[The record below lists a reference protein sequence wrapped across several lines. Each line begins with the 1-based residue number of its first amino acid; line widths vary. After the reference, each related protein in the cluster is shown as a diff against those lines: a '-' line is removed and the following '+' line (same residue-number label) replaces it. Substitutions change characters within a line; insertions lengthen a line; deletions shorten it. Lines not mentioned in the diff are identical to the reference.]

1 MTWRIV
7 NDIKRLRGGVGM
19 INWLSSPTIRVLERG
34 LDVAS
39 TRHQVLANNIANVD
53 TPGFKRSG
61 VDFAQAMA
69 DAMRTIAGSGQ
80 APSAKIV
87 TEESTVL
94 RNDGN
99 NVDIEREMAELAEN
113 SLTYDAMAQLLGKR
127 YAQLR
132 TVINEGRR

>member
-1 MTWRIV
+1 MANI
-7 NDIKRLRGGVGM
+7 
-19 INWLSSPTIRVLERG
+19 LSNPTRRVLERG

-39 TRHQVLANNIANVD
+39 ARHQILANNVANVD

-69 DAMRTIAGSGQ
+69 DAMKAADSHGQ
-80 APSAKIV
+80 SVPSLRVV
-87 TEESTVL
+87 TEEATVL

-99 NVDIEREMAELAEN
+99 NVDIEREMAEIAEN
-113 SLTYDAMAQLLGKR
+113 NLLFNALTQLLSQR

>member
-1 MTWRIV
+1 MANI
-7 NDIKRLRGGVGM
+7 
-19 INWLSSPTIRVLERG
+19 LSSPTLRVLERG

-39 TRHQVLANNIANVD
+39 SRHQILANNIANVD
-53 TPGFKRSG
+53 TPGFKRSA

-69 DAMRTIAGSGQ
+69 DAMKTADSGEQ
-80 APSAKIV
+80 VHSSIRVV
-87 TEESTVL
+87 TEENTVV

-113 SLTYDAMAQLLGKR
+113 NLLYNAMSQLLGAR